1 MSLFLKAPVHLTVH
15 GSTPIPLPLQNL
27 SSLCQSILCYQVSAC
42 PPNLVAIPLL
52 EASVFCKLLPQ
63 QSSSVYASL
72 WNGYLGIDQ
81 RLQPSWERPHKTVCD
96 RWQIA
101 IAELV
106 LSPGPALGTEWMSV
120 VCPTCTTG
128 IVTHK
133 HMNSWAVPR
142 WLSPCVALPPHQQP
156 AHAWVSRVA
165 GSTQTRPLTV
175 KVEMWGGSLFWE
187 GLQALHTTRA
197 TTTKQ
202 WSWCSPTI

>member
-1 MSLFLKAPVHLTVH
+1 MSLFLKAPVHSLCMGQLQFLFPSRIFPVCASLYCAARCQHAPQTW
-15 GSTPIPLPLQNL
+15 LPSLSWKHL
-27 SSLCQSILCYQVSAC
+27 SSVSFYH
-42 PPNLVAIPLL
+42 NRVLVFMP
-52 EASVFCKLLPQ
+52 VFEM
-63 QSSSVYASL
+63 
-72 WNGYLGIDQ
+72 GIDQ
-81 RLQPSWERPHKTVCD
+81 RLQPSWERPHKKVCD

-120 VCPTCTTG
+120 VCLTCTTG

-133 HMNSWAVPR
+133 HMNSWAVLR
-142 WLSPCVALPPHQQP
+142 WLSPCIALPPHQQP
-156 AHAWVSRVA
+156 AHAWVNRVA

-175 KVEMWGGSLFWE
+175 KVGLWGCSLFWE
-187 GLQALHTTRA
+187 GLQALHITRA